1 MFEIKKLQSLNKIS
15 KRLYDCAIICFEDK
29 LKENKDG
36 FSELYE
42 ENKYNEKI
50 IENANKNINYCLSSG
65 NFGGKSKLFMGDN
78 IDNYKNAEEISDE
91 EKCNILSDL
100 YSCVFC
106 IKVYDTFLKTGKKK
120 SKNKNSD
127 AIINNIKNNIKCEDI
142 INTITKNINKRIIEL
157 SQEQE

>member
-15 KRLYDCAIICFEDK
+15 KRLYDCTIICFENK
-29 LKENKDG
+29 LKEGK
-36 FSELYE
+36 FAELYK

-78 IDNYKNAEEISDE
+78 IDNYKNSEEISDE

-106 IKVYDTFLKTGKKK
+106 IKVYDTFLKTGKGK
-120 SKNKNSD
+120 KNKNSN

-142 INTITKNINKRIIEL
+142 IDTITKNIDKRIKEL
-157 SQEQE
+157 SQI

>member
-15 KRLYDCAIICFEDK
+15 KRLYDCTIICFKNE
-29 LKENKDG
+29 LKEGK
-36 FSELYE
+36 FAELYK

-78 IDNYKNAEEISDE
+78 IDNYKNSEEISDE

-106 IKVYDTFLKTGKKK
+106 IKVYDTFLKTRSGK
-120 SKNKNSD
+120 KNKNSN
-127 AIINNIKNNIKCEDI
+127 AIINSIKNNIKYEDV
-142 INTITKNINKRIIEL
+142 INTIVKNIDKRIKEL
-157 SQEQE
+157 SQI